1 MRRQTELEVG
11 QTHGDDRGS
20 HQASPTLTPPCL
32 PYPLGWV
39 EPRWEQFAA
48 LLPERPDSHPLGC
61 HRPRIADRIV
71 FDKLIQVLIFGCAYE
86 RIADH
91 TCSERTLRRGRDEWI
106 AAGID
111 QHLGRIARQAYDRMI
126 GLNLE
131 DLAIDGCITK
141 APCGG
146 EATGRSP
153 VDRGKQGRKRSVAS
167 DGGGIPL
174 GCVVAAANTHDS
186 PLLAP
191 TLESLAEVGPLP
203 TRPTIHLDRGYDS
216 DKTRTALAER
226 GLIGRIA
233 AKGKPAPV
241 QTGTGGR
248 WSACTPGP
256 TPSASCDGV
265 PSGAN
270 GWSSSG
276 SPLPTRSSSCV
287 D

>member
-1 MRRQTELEVG
+1 VP
-11 QTHGDDRGS
+11 
-20 HQASPTLTPPCL
+20 AL
-32 PYPLGWV
+32 PSWLV
-39 EPRWEQFAA
+39 EPLWDQFAA
-48 LLPERPDSHPLGC
+48 LLPEQPSTHPLGC
-61 HRPRIADRIV
+61 HRPRITDRIL
-71 FDKLIQVLIFGCAYE
+71 FDKLIQVLLFGCAYE

-91 TCSERTLRRGRDEWI
+91 TCSERPLRRRRDEWI

-111 QHLGRIARQAYDRMI
+111 QHLEHIARQAYDRMI
-126 GLNLE
+126 GLNLK

-167 DGGGIPL
+167 DGHGIPL
-174 GCVVAAANTHDS
+174 GCVIAGANTHDS

-191 TLESLAEVGPLP
+191 TLETLADVGPLP
-203 TRPTIHLDRGYDS
+203 TRPTMHLDPGYDS

-241 QTGTGGR
+241 QTGNR
-248 WSACTPGP
+248 WPVECLHAWTNAYGKLRWCTERRQRVVEFWVALAR
-256 TPSASCDGV
+256 TIIIVRRLIRRA
-265 PSGAN
+265 
-270 GWSSSG
+270 WTHYRWQ
-276 SPLPTRSSSCV
+276 TRPQRRP
-287 D
+287 